1 MGNAGGSRHGLIG
14 KDDSLLL
21 IIDMQERLF
30 PVMAERERLLDNV
43 IRLAKASSILGLP
56 VILTEQ

>member
-21 IIDMQERLF
+21 IIDMQE
-30 PVMAERERLLDNV
+30 
-43 IRLAKASSILGLP
+43 SSTQFVEALIQLGYGKG
-56 VILTEQ
+56 E